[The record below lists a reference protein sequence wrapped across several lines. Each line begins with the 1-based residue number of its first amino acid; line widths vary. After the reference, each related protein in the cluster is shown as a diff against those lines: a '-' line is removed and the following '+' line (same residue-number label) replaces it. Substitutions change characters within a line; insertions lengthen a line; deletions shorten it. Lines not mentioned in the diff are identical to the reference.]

1 MCGLCFKQ
9 SMRQALIATIILL
22 AATFS
27 AIPLTAA
34 TAPSGDSEE
43 TISSATT
50 WDEDGTINGTLLI
63 ESGSSLTIN
72 SNVSVSTGSS
82 ITVEEGATLNLNG
95 DLVGAEL
102 DSLLRLQSDSSLMF
116 NLGDV
121 AESGTMRLQFDH
133 QIMAEAQFDITVD
146 GITIDA
152 GEQEFV
158 DFTVPLNGSD
168 IIVDFS
174 TFYSV
179 ITHIESVS
187 FAHSGDTVVNYSPQ
201 DISYERASL
210 FWISSS
216 FSIDILG
223 SFTMDTATLDGADL
237 NCVGQ
242 CSITGSQLT
251 GSAPINIQTD
261 GTLTITDS
269 NIAGSRTDEDI
280 IAHDTAGLTYTSST
294 GTGGDTDA
302 WIRLLSERI
311 IQTNGEGIKVVQTG
325 IGYANYTRY
334 DETNETGIVSIG
346 SSEFS
351 RIVEWM
357 DGDGQVFAE
366 TGELTL
372 TVTSGWGTFSTTIA
386 APHTA
391 YAEVN
396 VSLPYIS
403 IDDIDME
410 DNFANVNES
419 IGFMLTV
426 SNKGGSEAT
435 ANIRCYVDGEDV
447 DTAPSTVTVTLL
459 PGEVSETPV
468 SWYSYEDGLKVI
480 TCKAL
485 IPDILEGFTDEITNV
500 EGASSQEVSWTYKD
514 EVADAPL
521 IIYGTVVLAILA
533 GLWLFTR
540 NKTYN
545 DTELEEEKQY
555 SEGIEEI
562 ATESNED

>member
-1 MCGLCFKQ
+1 
-9 SMRQALIATIILL
+9 MRRALLITILL
-22 AATFS
+22 MIATFS
-27 AIPLTAA
+27 SIPITSA
-34 TAPSGDSEE
+34 TAPSGNSEE
-43 TISSATT
+43 TISSPTT
-50 WDEDGTINGTLLI
+50 WDEDGTLNGTLLI

-72 SNVSVSTGSS
+72 SNVSVISGSS
-82 ITVEEGATLNLNG
+82 ITVEEGAILNLNG

-121 AESGTMRLQFDH
+121 AESGTMRIEFDH
-133 QIMAEAQFDITVD
+133 QIMADAQFDITV
-146 GITIDA
+146 GEVTIDA
-152 GEQEFV
+152 GGQEFV

-223 SFTMDTATLDGADL
+223 SFTMDSATLDGADL

-261 GTLTITDS
+261 GSLTITDS

-311 IQTNGEGIKVVQTG
+311 IQTNGEDITVHQTG
-325 IGYANYTRY
+325 IGYGNYSLY
-334 DETNETGIVSIG
+334 DVSNETGIVTIG
-346 SSEFS
+346 SSEYS
-351 RIVEWM
+351 RIIEWM
-357 DGDGQVFAE
+357 DGEGQVHAE
-366 TGELTL
+366 TGELTF
-372 TVTSGWGTFSTTIA
+372 TVTSGWGTFSTTVA
-386 APHTA
+386 APQTA
-391 YAEVN
+391 YAEIN
-396 VSLPYIS
+396 ISLPYIS

-410 DNFANVNES
+410 KDIANVNES
-419 IGFMLTV
+419 VGFMLTV
-426 SNKGGSEAT
+426 SNKGSSEAT

-447 DTAPSTVTVTLL
+447 DTAPSTITVSLL

-468 SWYSYEDGLKVI
+468 SWYSYEDGLKII

-485 IPDILEGFTDEITNV
+485 IPNILESFTDQITNV
-500 EGASSQEVSWTYKD
+500 EGASSQEVSWIYKS
-514 EVADAPL
+514 EAADAPL
-521 IIYGTVVLAILA
+521 LIYGTVVAAILA

-540 NKTYN
+540 NNTYHE
-545 DTELEEEKQY
+545 TELEEEKQY
-555 SEGIEEI
+555 SEEIEDI
-562 ATESNED
+562 ATESDED

>member
-1 MCGLCFKQ
+1 
-9 SMRQALIATIILL
+9 MRRALLITILL
-22 AATFS
+22 MIATFS
-27 AIPLTAA
+27 SIPITSA
-34 TAPSGDSEE
+34 TAPSGNSEE
-43 TISSATT
+43 TISSPTT
-50 WDEDGTINGTLLI
+50 WDEDGTLNGTLLI

-72 SNVSVSTGSS
+72 SNVSVISGSS

-121 AESGTMRLQFDH
+121 AESGTMRIEFDH
-133 QIMAEAQFDITVD
+133 QIMADAQFDITV
-146 GITIDA
+146 GEVTIDA
-152 GEQEFV
+152 GGQEFV

-223 SFTMDTATLDGADL
+223 SFTMDSATLDGADL

-261 GTLTITDS
+261 GSLTITDS

-311 IQTNGEGIKVVQTG
+311 IQTNGEDITVHQTG
-325 IGYANYTRY
+325 IGYGNYSLY
-334 DETNETGIVSIG
+334 DVSNETGIVTIG
-346 SSEFS
+346 SSEYS
-351 RIVEWM
+351 RIIEWM
-357 DGDGQVFAE
+357 DGEGQVHAE
-366 TGELTL
+366 TGELTF
-372 TVTSGWGTFSTTIA
+372 TVTSGWGTFSTTVA
-386 APHTA
+386 APQTA
-391 YAEVN
+391 YAEIN
-396 VSLPYIS
+396 ISLPYIS

-410 DNFANVNES
+410 KDIANVNES
-419 IGFMLTV
+419 VGFMLTV
-426 SNKGGSEAT
+426 SNKGSSEAT

-447 DTAPSTVTVTLL
+447 DTAPSTITVSLL

-468 SWYSYEDGLKVI
+468 SWYSYEDGLKII

-485 IPDILEGFTDEITNV
+485 IPNILESFTDQITNV
-500 EGASSQEVSWTYKD
+500 EGASSQEVSWIYKS
-514 EVADAPL
+514 EAADAPL
-521 IIYGTVVLAILA
+521 LIYGTVVAAILA

-540 NKTYN
+540 NKTYHE
-545 DTELEEEKQY
+545 TELEEEKQY
-555 SEGIEEI
+555 SEEIEDI
-562 ATESNED
+562 ATESDED

>member
-1 MCGLCFKQ
+1 
-9 SMRQALIATIILL
+9 
-22 AATFS
+22 
-27 AIPLTAA
+27 
-34 TAPSGDSEE
+34 
-43 TISSATT
+43 
-50 WDEDGTINGTLLI
+50 
-63 ESGSSLTIN
+63 
-72 SNVSVSTGSS
+72 
-82 ITVEEGATLNLNG
+82 LNLNG

-121 AESGTMRLQFDH
+121 AESGTMRIEFDH
-133 QIMAEAQFDITVD
+133 QIMVDAQFDITV
-146 GITIDA
+146 GEVTIDA
-152 GEQEFV
+152 GDQEFV

-223 SFTMDTATLDGADL
+223 SFTMDSATFDGADL

-261 GTLTITDS
+261 GSLTITDS

-311 IQTNGEGIKVVQTG
+311 IQTNGEDITVHQTG
-325 IGYANYTRY
+325 IGYGNYSLY
-334 DETNETGIVSIG
+334 DVSNETGIVTIG
-346 SSEFS
+346 SSEYS
-351 RIVEWM
+351 RIIEWM
-357 DGDGQVFAE
+357 DGEGQVHAE
-366 TGELTL
+366 TGELTF
-372 TVTSGWGTFSTTIA
+372 TVTSGWGTFSTTVA
-386 APHTA
+386 APQTA
-391 YAEVN
+391 YAEIN
-396 VSLPYIS
+396 ISLPYIS

-410 DNFANVNES
+410 KDIANVNES
-419 IGFMLTV
+419 VGFMLTV
-426 SNKGGSEAT
+426 SNKGSSEAT

-447 DTAPSTVTVTLL
+447 DTAPSTITVSLL

-468 SWYSYEDGLKVI
+468 SWYSYEDGLKII

-485 IPDILEGFTDEITNV
+485 IPNILESFTDQITNV
-500 EGASSQEVSWTYKD
+500 EGSSSQEVSWIYKS
-514 EVADAPL
+514 EAADAPL
-521 IIYGTVVLAILA
+521 LIYGTVVAAILA

-540 NKTYN
+540 NKTYHE
-545 DTELEEEKQY
+545 TELEEEKQY
-555 SEGIEEI
+555 SEEIEDI
-562 ATESNED
+562 ATESDED

>member
-1 MCGLCFKQ
+1 
-9 SMRQALIATIILL
+9 MRRALLITILL
-22 AATFS
+22 MIATFS
-27 AIPLTAA
+27 AIPITSA
-34 TAPSGDSEE
+34 TAPSGNSEE
-43 TISSATT
+43 TISSPTT
-50 WDEDGTINGTLLI
+50 WDEDGTLNGTLLI
-63 ESGSSLTIN
+63 DSGSSLTIN
-72 SNVSVSTGSS
+72 SNVSVISGSS

-95 DLVGAEL
+95 DVVGAEL

-121 AESGTMRLQFDH
+121 AESGTMRIEFDH
-133 QIMAEAQFDITVD
+133 QIMVDAQFDITV
-146 GITIDA
+146 GEVTIDA

-158 DFTVPLNGSD
+158 DFIVPLDGSD

-187 FAHSGDTVVNYSPQ
+187 FAHSGDTVVNYSPK

-223 SFTMDTATLDGADL
+223 SFTMDSATLDGADL

-261 GTLTITDS
+261 GSLTITDS

-280 IAHDTAGLTYTSST
+280 VAHDTAELAYTSST

-311 IQTNGEGIKVVQTG
+311 IQTNGEDITVHQTG
-325 IGYANYTRY
+325 IGYGNYSRY
-334 DETNETGIVSIG
+334 DISNETGIVTIG
-346 SSEFS
+346 GSEYS
-351 RIVEWM
+351 RIIEWM
-357 DGDGQVFAE
+357 DGEGQVHAE
-366 TGELTL
+366 TGELTF
-372 TVTSGWGTFSTTIA
+372 TVTSGWGTFSTTVA
-386 APHTA
+386 APQTA
-391 YAEVN
+391 YAEIN
-396 VSLPYIS
+396 ISLPYIS

-426 SNKGGSEAT
+426 SNKGSSEAT

-447 DTAPSTVTVTLL
+447 DTAPSTITVTLL

-468 SWYSYEDGLKVI
+468 SWYSYEDGLKII

-485 IPDILEGFTDEITNV
+485 IPNILESFTDEITNV
-500 EGASSQEVSWTYKD
+500 EGASSQEVSWIYKS
-514 EVADAPL
+514 EAADAPL
-521 IIYGTVVLAILA
+521 LIYGTVVVAILV
-533 GLWLFTR
+533 GLWFYTR
-540 NKTYN
+540 NTTYYE
-545 DTELEEEKQY
+545 TELEEEKRY
-555 SEGIEEI
+555 TEEI
-562 ATESNED
+562 ATESDED

>member
-1 MCGLCFKQ
+1 
-9 SMRQALIATIILL
+9 MRRALLITILL
-22 AATFS
+22 MIATFS
-27 AIPLTAA
+27 SIPITSA
-34 TAPSGDSEE
+34 TAPSGNSEE
-43 TISSATT
+43 TISSPTT
-50 WDEDGTINGTLLI
+50 WDEDGTLNGTLLI

-72 SNVSVSTGSS
+72 SNVSVISGSS
-82 ITVEEGATLNLNG
+82 ITVEEGAILNLNG

-121 AESGTMRLQFDH
+121 AESGTMRIEFDH
-133 QIMAEAQFDITVD
+133 QIMADAQFDITV
-146 GITIDA
+146 GEVTIDA
-152 GEQEFV
+152 GGQEFV

-223 SFTMDTATLDGADL
+223 SFTMDSATLDGADL

-261 GTLTITDS
+261 GSLTITDS

-311 IQTNGEGIKVVQTG
+311 IQTNGEDITVHQTG
-325 IGYANYTRY
+325 IGYGNYSLY
-334 DETNETGIVSIG
+334 DVSNETGIVTIG
-346 SSEFS
+346 SSEYS
-351 RIVEWM
+351 RIIEWM
-357 DGDGQVFAE
+357 DGEGQVHAE
-366 TGELTL
+366 TGELTF
-372 TVTSGWGTFSTTIA
+372 TVTSGWGTFSTTVA
-386 APHTA
+386 APQTA
-391 YAEVN
+391 YAEIN
-396 VSLPYIS
+396 ISLPYIS

-410 DNFANVNES
+410 KDIANVNES
-419 IGFMLTV
+419 VGFMLTV
-426 SNKGGSEAT
+426 SNKGSSEAT

-447 DTAPSTVTVTLL
+447 DTAPSTITVSLL

-468 SWYSYEDGLKVI
+468 SWYSYEDGLKII

-485 IPDILEGFTDEITNV
+485 IPNILESFTDQITNV
-500 EGASSQEVSWTYKD
+500 EGASSQEVSWIYKS
-514 EVADAPL
+514 EAADAPL
-521 IIYGTVVLAILA
+521 LIYGTVVAAILA

-540 NKTYN
+540 NKTYHE
-545 DTELEEEKQY
+545 TELEEEKQY
-555 SEGIEEI
+555 SEEIEDI
-562 ATESNED
+562 ATESDED

>member
-1 MCGLCFKQ
+1 
-9 SMRQALIATIILL
+9 MRRALLITILL
-22 AATFS
+22 MIATFS
-27 AIPLTAA
+27 SIPITSA
-34 TAPSGDSEE
+34 TAPSGNSEE
-43 TISSATT
+43 TISSPTT
-50 WDEDGTINGTLLI
+50 WDEDGTLNGTLLI

-72 SNVSVSTGSS
+72 SNVSVISGSS

-121 AESGTMRLQFDH
+121 AESGTMRIEFDH
-133 QIMAEAQFDITVD
+133 QIMVDAQFDITV
-146 GITIDA
+146 GEVTIDA
-152 GEQEFV
+152 GDQEFV

-223 SFTMDTATLDGADL
+223 SFTMDSATLDGADL

-261 GTLTITDS
+261 GSLIITDS

-311 IQTNGEGIKVVQTG
+311 IQTNGEDITVHQTG
-325 IGYANYTRY
+325 IGYGNYSLY
-334 DETNETGIVSIG
+334 DVSNETGIVTIG
-346 SSEFS
+346 SSEYS
-351 RIVEWM
+351 RIIEWM
-357 DGDGQVFAE
+357 DGEGQVHVE
-366 TGELTL
+366 TGELTF
-372 TVTSGWGTFSTTIA
+372 TVTSGWGTFSTTVA
-386 APHTA
+386 APQTA
-391 YAEVN
+391 YAEIN
-396 VSLPYIS
+396 ISLPYIS

-410 DNFANVNES
+410 DNFASVNES

-426 SNKGGSEAT
+426 SNKGNSEAT

-447 DTAPSTVTVTLL
+447 DTAPSTITVSLL

-468 SWYSYEDGLKVI
+468 SWYSYEDGLKII

-485 IPDILEGFTDEITNV
+485 IPNILESFTDQITNV
-500 EGASSQEVSWTYKD
+500 EGASSQEVSWIYKS
-514 EVADAPL
+514 EAADAPL
-521 IIYGTVVLAILA
+521 LIYGTVVAAILA

-540 NKTYN
+540 NNTYHE
-545 DTELEEEKQY
+545 TELEEEKQY
-555 SEGIEEI
+555 TEEIEEI
-562 ATESNED
+562 ATESDED

>member
-1 MCGLCFKQ
+1 M
-9 SMRQALIATIILL
+9 I
-22 AATFS
+22 ATFS
-27 AIPLTAA
+27 SIPITSA
-34 TAPSGDSEE
+34 TAPSGNSEE
-43 TISSATT
+43 TISSPTT
-50 WDEDGTINGTLLI
+50 WDEDGTLNGTLLI

-72 SNVSVSTGSS
+72 SNVSVISGSS

-121 AESGTMRLQFDH
+121 AESGTMRIEFDH
-133 QIMAEAQFDITVD
+133 QIMVDAQFDITV
-146 GITIDA
+146 GEVTIDA
-152 GEQEFV
+152 GDQEFV

-223 SFTMDTATLDGADL
+223 SFTMDSATLDGADL

-261 GTLTITDS
+261 GSLTITDS

-311 IQTNGEGIKVVQTG
+311 IQTNGEDITVHQTG
-325 IGYANYTRY
+325 IGYGNYSLY
-334 DETNETGIVSIG
+334 DVSNETGIVTIG
-346 SSEFS
+346 SSEYS
-351 RIVEWM
+351 RIIEWM
-357 DGDGQVFAE
+357 DGEGQVHAE
-366 TGELTL
+366 TGELTF
-372 TVTSGWGTFSTTIA
+372 TVTSGWGTFSTTVA
-386 APHTA
+386 APQTA
-391 YAEVN
+391 YAEIN
-396 VSLPYIS
+396 ISLPYIS

-410 DNFANVNES
+410 DNFASVNES

-426 SNKGGSEAT
+426 SNKGNSEAT

-447 DTAPSTVTVTLL
+447 DTAPSTITVSLL

-468 SWYSYEDGLKVI
+468 SWYSYEDGLKII

-485 IPDILEGFTDEITNV
+485 IPNILESFTDQITNV
-500 EGASSQEVSWTYKD
+500 EGASSQEVSWIYKS
-514 EVADAPL
+514 EAADAPL
-521 IIYGTVVLAILA
+521 LIYGTVVAAILA

-540 NKTYN
+540 NKTYHE
-545 DTELEEEKQY
+545 TELEEEKQY
-555 SEGIEEI
+555 SEEIEDI
-562 ATESNED
+562 ATESDED

>member
-1 MCGLCFKQ
+1 
-9 SMRQALIATIILL
+9 MRRALLITILL
-22 AATFS
+22 MIATFS
-27 AIPLTAA
+27 AIPITSA
-34 TAPSGDSEE
+34 TAPSGNSEE
-43 TISSATT
+43 TISSPTT
-50 WDEDGTINGTLLI
+50 WDEDGTLNGTLLV

-72 SNVSVSTGSS
+72 SNVSVVTGSS

-133 QIMAEAQFDITVD
+133 QIMADAQFDITV
-146 GITIDA
+146 GGFTIDA

-168 IIVDFS
+168 INVDFS

-210 FWISSS
+210 VWLSSS

-242 CSITGSQLT
+242 CSITNSQLT

-261 GTLTITDS
+261 GALTITDS
-269 NIAGSRTDEDI
+269 NITGSRTDEDI
-280 IAHDTAGLTYTSST
+280 VAHDTAGLIYTSNT
-294 GTGGDTDA
+294 GTGGYTDA

-311 IQTNGEGIKVVQTG
+311 IQTNGEGIKVDQTG

-346 SSEFS
+346 GSEFS

-357 DGDGQVFAE
+357 DGEGQVHAE
-366 TGELTL
+366 TGELTF
-372 TVTSGWGTFSTTIA
+372 TVTSGWGAFSTTVA

-426 SNKGGSEAT
+426 SNKGSSEAT

-447 DTAPSTVTVTLL
+447 DTAPSTITVTLL

-468 SWYSYEDGLKVI
+468 SWYSYEDGLKII

-485 IPDILEGFTDEITNV
+485 IPDILESFTDEITNV

-521 IIYGTVVLAILA
+521 LIYGTVVFAILA

-540 NKTYN
+540 NNTYYE
-545 DTELEEEKQY
+545 TELEEEKQY
-555 SEGIEEI
+555 TEEIEEI
-562 ATESNED
+562 ATESDED

>member
-1 MCGLCFKQ
+1 M
-9 SMRQALIATIILL
+9 I
-22 AATFS
+22 ATFS
-27 AIPLTAA
+27 AIPITSA
-34 TAPSGDSEE
+34 TAPSGNSEE
-43 TISSATT
+43 TISSPTT
-50 WDEDGTINGTLLI
+50 WDEDGTLNGTLLI

-72 SNVSVSTGSS
+72 SNVSVISGSS

-121 AESGTMRLQFDH
+121 AESGTMRIEFDH
-133 QIMAEAQFDITVD
+133 QIMLDAQFDITV
-146 GITIDA
+146 GEVTIDA
-152 GEQEFV
+152 GDQEFV
-158 DFTVPLNGSD
+158 DFTVPLDGSD
-168 IIVDFS
+168 IIVNFS

-201 DISYERASL
+201 EISYERASL

-223 SFTMDTATLDGADL
+223 SFTMDSATLDGADL

-261 GTLTITDS
+261 GSLTISDT

-311 IQTNGEGIKVVQTG
+311 IQTNGEDITVHQTG
-325 IGYANYTRY
+325 IGYGNYSRY
-334 DETNETGIVSIG
+334 DISNETGIVTIG
-346 SSEFS
+346 GSEYS

-357 DGDGQVFAE
+357 DGEGQVHVE
-366 TGELTL
+366 TGELTF
-372 TVTSGWGTFSTTIA
+372 TVTSGWGTFNTTVA
-386 APHTA
+386 APQTA
-391 YAEVN
+391 YAEIN

-426 SNKGGSEAT
+426 SNKGSSEAT

-447 DTAPSTVTVTLL
+447 DTAPSTITVTLL
-459 PGEVSETPV
+459 PDEVSETPV
-468 SWYSYEDGLKVI
+468 SWYSYEDGLKII

-485 IPDILEGFTDEITNV
+485 IPIILESFTDEITNV
-500 EGASSQEVSWTYKD
+500 EGASSQEVSWIYKS
-514 EVADAPL
+514 EAADAPL
-521 IIYGTVVLAILA
+521 LIYGTVVAAILA

-540 NKTYN
+540 NNTYHE
-545 DTELEEEKQY
+545 TELKEEKQY
-555 SEGIEEI
+555 SEEIEDI
-562 ATESNED
+562 ATESDED

>member
-1 MCGLCFKQ
+1 
-9 SMRQALIATIILL
+9 MRRALLITILL
-22 AATFS
+22 MIATFS
-27 AIPLTAA
+27 SIPITSA
-34 TAPSGDSEE
+34 TAPSGNSEE
-43 TISSATT
+43 TISSPTT
-50 WDEDGTINGTLLI
+50 WDEDGTLNGTLLI

-72 SNVSVSTGSS
+72 SNVSVISGSS
-82 ITVEEGATLNLNG
+82 ITVEEGAILNLNG

-121 AESGTMRLQFDH
+121 AESGTMRIEFDH
-133 QIMAEAQFDITVD
+133 QIMADAQFDITV
-146 GITIDA
+146 GEVTIDA
-152 GEQEFV
+152 GGQEFV

-223 SFTMDTATLDGADL
+223 SFTMDSATLDGADL

-261 GTLTITDS
+261 GSLTITDS

-311 IQTNGEGIKVVQTG
+311 IQTNGEDITVHQTG
-325 IGYANYTRY
+325 IGYGNYSLY
-334 DETNETGIVSIG
+334 DVSNETGIVTIG
-346 SSEFS
+346 SSEYS
-351 RIVEWM
+351 RIIEWM
-357 DGDGQVFAE
+357 DGEGQVHAE
-366 TGELTL
+366 TGELTF
-372 TVTSGWGTFSTTIA
+372 TVTSGWGTFSTTVA
-386 APHTA
+386 APQTA
-391 YAEVN
+391 YAEIN
-396 VSLPYIS
+396 ISLPYIS

-410 DNFANVNES
+410 DNFASVNES

-426 SNKGGSEAT
+426 SNKGSSEAT

-447 DTAPSTVTVTLL
+447 DTAPSTITVSLL

-468 SWYSYEDGLKVI
+468 SWYSYEDGLKII

-485 IPDILEGFTDEITNV
+485 IPNILESFTDQITNV
-500 EGASSQEVSWTYKD
+500 EGASSQEVSWIYKS
-514 EVADAPL
+514 EAADAPL
-521 IIYGTVVLAILA
+521 LIYGTVVAAILA

-540 NKTYN
+540 NKTYHE
-545 DTELEEEKQY
+545 TELEEEKQY
-555 SEGIEEI
+555 SEEIEDI
-562 ATESNED
+562 ATESDED

>member
-1 MCGLCFKQ
+1 
-9 SMRQALIATIILL
+9 MRRALLITILL
-22 AATFS
+22 MIATFS
-27 AIPLTAA
+27 AIPITSA
-34 TAPSGDSEE
+34 TAPSGNSEE
-43 TISSATT
+43 TISSPTT
-50 WDEDGTINGTLLI
+50 WDEDGTLNGTLLV

-72 SNVSVSTGSS
+72 SNVSVVTGSS

-133 QIMAEAQFDITVD
+133 QIMADAQFDITV
-146 GITIDA
+146 GGFTIDA

-168 IIVDFS
+168 INVDFS

-210 FWISSS
+210 VWLSSS

-242 CSITGSQLT
+242 CSITNSQLT

-261 GTLTITDS
+261 GALTITDS

-311 IQTNGEGIKVVQTG
+311 IQTNGEGIKVDQTG

-346 SSEFS
+346 GSEFS

-357 DGDGQVFAE
+357 DGEGQVHAE
-366 TGELTL
+366 TGELTF
-372 TVTSGWGTFSTTIA
+372 TVTSGWGAFSTTVA

-426 SNKGGSEAT
+426 SNKGSSEAT

-447 DTAPSTVTVTLL
+447 DTAPSTITVTLL

-468 SWYSYEDGLKVI
+468 SWYSYEDGLKII

-485 IPDILEGFTDEITNV
+485 IPDILESFTDEITNV

-521 IIYGTVVLAILA
+521 LIYGTVVFAILA

-540 NKTYN
+540 NNTYYE
-545 DTELEEEKQY
+545 TELEEEKQY
-555 SEGIEEI
+555 TEEIEEI
-562 ATESNED
+562 ATESDED

>member
-1 MCGLCFKQ
+1 M
-9 SMRQALIATIILL
+9 I
-22 AATFS
+22 ATFS
-27 AIPLTAA
+27 SIPITSA
-34 TAPSGDSEE
+34 TAPSGNSEE
-43 TISSATT
+43 TISSPTT
-50 WDEDGTINGTLLI
+50 WDEDGTLNGTLLI

-72 SNVSVSTGSS
+72 SNVSVISGSS
-82 ITVEEGATLNLNG
+82 ITVEEGAILNLNG

-121 AESGTMRLQFDH
+121 AESGTMRIEFDH
-133 QIMAEAQFDITVD
+133 QIMADAQFDITV
-146 GITIDA
+146 GEVTIDA
-152 GEQEFV
+152 GGQEFV

-223 SFTMDTATLDGADL
+223 SFTMDSATLDGADL

-261 GTLTITDS
+261 GSLTITDS

-311 IQTNGEGIKVVQTG
+311 IQTNGEDITVHQTG
-325 IGYANYTRY
+325 IGYGNYSLY
-334 DETNETGIVSIG
+334 DVSNETGIVTIG
-346 SSEFS
+346 SSEYS
-351 RIVEWM
+351 RIIEWM
-357 DGDGQVFAE
+357 DGEGQVHAE
-366 TGELTL
+366 TGELTF
-372 TVTSGWGTFSTTIA
+372 TVTSGWGTFSTTVA
-386 APHTA
+386 APQTA
-391 YAEVN
+391 YAEIN
-396 VSLPYIS
+396 ISLPYIS

-410 DNFANVNES
+410 KDIANVNES
-419 IGFMLTV
+419 VGFMLTV
-426 SNKGGSEAT
+426 SNKGSSEAT

-447 DTAPSTVTVTLL
+447 DTAPSTITVSLL

-468 SWYSYEDGLKVI
+468 SWYSYEDGLKII

-485 IPDILEGFTDEITNV
+485 IPNILESFTDQITNV
-500 EGASSQEVSWTYKD
+500 EGASSQEVSWIYKS
-514 EVADAPL
+514 EAADAPL
-521 IIYGTVVLAILA
+521 LIYGTVVAAILA

-540 NKTYN
+540 NKTYHE
-545 DTELEEEKQY
+545 TELEEEKQY
-555 SEGIEEI
+555 SEEIEDI
-562 ATESNED
+562 ATESDED

>member
-1 MCGLCFKQ
+1 
-9 SMRQALIATIILL
+9 MRRALLITILL
-22 AATFS
+22 MIATFS
-27 AIPLTAA
+27 SIPITSA
-34 TAPSGDSEE
+34 TAPSGNSEE
-43 TISSATT
+43 TISSPTT
-50 WDEDGTINGTLLI
+50 WDEDGTLNGTLLI

-72 SNVSVSTGSS
+72 SNVSVISGSS
-82 ITVEEGATLNLNG
+82 ITVEEGAILNLNG

-121 AESGTMRLQFDH
+121 AESGTMRIEFDH
-133 QIMAEAQFDITVD
+133 QIMADAQFDITV
-146 GITIDA
+146 GEVTIDA
-152 GEQEFV
+152 GGQEFV

-223 SFTMDTATLDGADL
+223 SFTMDSATLDGADL

-261 GTLTITDS
+261 GSLTITDS

-294 GTGGDTDA
+294 GTGGYTDA

-311 IQTNGEGIKVVQTG
+311 IQTNGEDITVHQTG
-325 IGYANYTRY
+325 IGYGNYSLY
-334 DETNETGIVSIG
+334 DVSNETGIVTIG
-346 SSEFS
+346 SSEYS
-351 RIVEWM
+351 RIIEWM
-357 DGDGQVFAE
+357 DGEGQVHAE
-366 TGELTL
+366 TGELTF
-372 TVTSGWGTFSTTIA
+372 TVTSGWGTFSTTVA
-386 APHTA
+386 APQTA
-391 YAEVN
+391 YAEIN
-396 VSLPYIS
+396 ISLPYIS

-410 DNFANVNES
+410 KDIANVNES
-419 IGFMLTV
+419 VGFMLTV
-426 SNKGGSEAT
+426 SNKGSSEAT

-447 DTAPSTVTVTLL
+447 DTAPSTITVSLL

-468 SWYSYEDGLKVI
+468 SWYSYEDGLKII

-485 IPDILEGFTDEITNV
+485 IPNILESFTDQITNV
-500 EGASSQEVSWTYKD
+500 EGASSQEVSWIYKS
-514 EVADAPL
+514 EAADAPL
-521 IIYGTVVLAILA
+521 LIYGTVVAAILA

-540 NKTYN
+540 NKTYHE
-545 DTELEEEKQY
+545 TELEEEKQY
-555 SEGIEEI
+555 SEEIEDI
-562 ATESNED
+562 ATESDED

>member
-1 MCGLCFKQ
+1 
-9 SMRQALIATIILL
+9 MRRALLITILL
-22 AATFS
+22 MIATFS
-27 AIPLTAA
+27 SIPITSA
-34 TAPSGDSEE
+34 TAPSGNSEE
-43 TISSATT
+43 TISSPTT
-50 WDEDGTINGTLLI
+50 WDEDGTLNGTLLI

-72 SNVSVSTGSS
+72 SNVSVISGSS

-121 AESGTMRLQFDH
+121 AESGTMRIEFDH
-133 QIMAEAQFDITVD
+133 QIMADAQFDITV
-146 GITIDA
+146 GEVTIDA
-152 GEQEFV
+152 GGQEFV

-223 SFTMDTATLDGADL
+223 SFTMDSATLDGADL

-261 GTLTITDS
+261 GSLTITDS

-311 IQTNGEGIKVVQTG
+311 IQTNGEDITVHQTG
-325 IGYANYTRY
+325 IGYGNYSLY
-334 DETNETGIVSIG
+334 DVSNETGIVTIG
-346 SSEFS
+346 SSEYS
-351 RIVEWM
+351 RIIEWM
-357 DGDGQVFAE
+357 DGEGQVHAE
-366 TGELTL
+366 TGELTF
-372 TVTSGWGTFSTTIA
+372 TVTSGWGTFSTTVA
-386 APHTA
+386 APQTA
-391 YAEVN
+391 YAEIN
-396 VSLPYIS
+396 ISLPYIS

-410 DNFANVNES
+410 KDIANVNES
-419 IGFMLTV
+419 VGFMLTV
-426 SNKGGSEAT
+426 SNKGSSEAT

-447 DTAPSTVTVTLL
+447 DTAPSTITVSLL

-468 SWYSYEDGLKVI
+468 SWYSYEDGLKII

-485 IPDILEGFTDEITNV
+485 IPNILESFTDQITNV
-500 EGASSQEVSWTYKD
+500 EGSSSQEVSWIYKS
-514 EVADAPL
+514 EAADAPL
-521 IIYGTVVLAILA
+521 LIYGTVVAAILA

-540 NKTYN
+540 NKTYHE
-545 DTELEEEKQY
+545 TELEEEKQY
-555 SEGIEEI
+555 SEEIEDI
-562 ATESNED
+562 ATESDED

>member
-1 MCGLCFKQ
+1 
-9 SMRQALIATIILL
+9 MRRALLITILL
-22 AATFS
+22 MIATFS
-27 AIPLTAA
+27 SIPITSA
-34 TAPSGDSEE
+34 TAPSGNSEE
-43 TISSATT
+43 TISSPTT
-50 WDEDGTINGTLLI
+50 WDEDGTLNGTLLI

-72 SNVSVSTGSS
+72 SNVSVISGSS
-82 ITVEEGATLNLNG
+82 ITVEEGAILNLNG

-121 AESGTMRLQFDH
+121 AESGTMRIEFDH
-133 QIMAEAQFDITVD
+133 QIMADAQFDITV
-146 GITIDA
+146 GEVTIDA
-152 GEQEFV
+152 GGQEFV

-168 IIVDFS
+168 ITVDFS

-223 SFTMDTATLDGADL
+223 SFTMDSATLDGADL

-261 GTLTITDS
+261 GSLTITDS

-311 IQTNGEGIKVVQTG
+311 IQTNGEDITVHQTG
-325 IGYANYTRY
+325 IGYGNYSLY
-334 DETNETGIVSIG
+334 DVSNETGIVTIG
-346 SSEFS
+346 SSEYS
-351 RIVEWM
+351 RIIEWM
-357 DGDGQVFAE
+357 DGEGQVHAE
-366 TGELTL
+366 TGELTF
-372 TVTSGWGTFSTTIA
+372 TVTSGWGTFSTTVA
-386 APHTA
+386 APQTA
-391 YAEVN
+391 YAEIN
-396 VSLPYIS
+396 ISLPYIS

-410 DNFANVNES
+410 DNFASVNES

-426 SNKGGSEAT
+426 SNKGNSEAT

-447 DTAPSTVTVTLL
+447 DTAPSTITVSLL

-468 SWYSYEDGLKVI
+468 SWYSYEDGLKII

-485 IPDILEGFTDEITNV
+485 IPNILESFTDQITNV
-500 EGASSQEVSWTYKD
+500 EGASSQEVSWIYKS
-514 EVADAPL
+514 EAADAPL
-521 IIYGTVVLAILA
+521 LIYGTVVAAILA

-540 NKTYN
+540 NKTYHE
-545 DTELEEEKQY
+545 TELEEEKQY
-555 SEGIEEI
+555 SEEIEDI
-562 ATESNED
+562 ATESDED

>member
-1 MCGLCFKQ
+1 
-9 SMRQALIATIILL
+9 MRRALLITILL
-22 AATFS
+22 MIATFS
-27 AIPLTAA
+27 SIPITSA
-34 TAPSGDSEE
+34 TAPSGNSEE
-43 TISSATT
+43 TISSPTT
-50 WDEDGTINGTLLI
+50 WDEDGTLNGTLLI

-72 SNVSVSTGSS
+72 SNVSVISGSS
-82 ITVEEGATLNLNG
+82 ITVEEGAILNLNG

-121 AESGTMRLQFDH
+121 AESGTMRIEFDH
-133 QIMAEAQFDITVD
+133 QIMADAQFDITV
-146 GITIDA
+146 GEVTIDA
-152 GEQEFV
+152 GGQEFV

-223 SFTMDTATLDGADL
+223 SFTMDSATLDGADL

-261 GTLTITDS
+261 GSLTITDS

-311 IQTNGEGIKVVQTG
+311 IQTNGEDITVHQTG
-325 IGYANYTRY
+325 IGYGNYSLY
-334 DETNETGIVSIG
+334 DVSNETGIVTIG
-346 SSEFS
+346 SSEYS
-351 RIVEWM
+351 RIIEWM
-357 DGDGQVFAE
+357 DGEGQVHAE
-366 TGELTL
+366 TGELTF
-372 TVTSGWGTFSTTIA
+372 TVTSGWGTFSTTVA
-386 APHTA
+386 APQTA
-391 YAEVN
+391 YAEIN
-396 VSLPYIS
+396 ISLPYIS

-410 DNFANVNES
+410 KDIANVNES
-419 IGFMLTV
+419 VGFMLTV
-426 SNKGGSEAT
+426 SNKGSSEAT

-447 DTAPSTVTVTLL
+447 DTAPSTITVSLL

-468 SWYSYEDGLKVI
+468 SWYSYEDGLKII

-485 IPDILEGFTDEITNV
+485 IPNILESFTDQITNV
-500 EGASSQEVSWTYKD
+500 EGSSSQEVSWIYKS
-514 EVADAPL
+514 EAADAPL
-521 IIYGTVVLAILA
+521 LIYGTVVAAILA

-540 NKTYN
+540 NKTYHE
-545 DTELEEEKQY
+545 TELEEEKQY
-555 SEGIEEI
+555 SEEIEDI
-562 ATESNED
+562 ATESDED

>member
-1 MCGLCFKQ
+1 
-9 SMRQALIATIILL
+9 MRRALLITILL
-22 AATFS
+22 MIATFS
-27 AIPLTAA
+27 SIPITSA
-34 TAPSGDSEE
+34 TAPSGNSEE
-43 TISSATT
+43 TISSPTT
-50 WDEDGTINGTLLI
+50 WDEDGTLNGTLLI

-72 SNVSVSTGSS
+72 SNVSVISGSS
-82 ITVEEGATLNLNG
+82 ITVEEGAILNLNG

-121 AESGTMRLQFDH
+121 AESGTMRIEFDH
-133 QIMAEAQFDITVD
+133 QIMADAQFDITV
-146 GITIDA
+146 GEVTIDA
-152 GEQEFV
+152 GGQEFV

-223 SFTMDTATLDGADL
+223 SFTMDSATLDGADL

-261 GTLTITDS
+261 GSLTITDS

-311 IQTNGEGIKVVQTG
+311 IQTNGEDITVHQTG
-325 IGYANYTRY
+325 IGYGNYSLY
-334 DETNETGIVSIG
+334 DVSNETGIVTIG
-346 SSEFS
+346 SSEYS
-351 RIVEWM
+351 RIIEWM
-357 DGDGQVFAE
+357 DGEGQVHAE
-366 TGELTL
+366 TGELTF
-372 TVTSGWGTFSTTIA
+372 TVTSGWGTFSTTVA
-386 APHTA
+386 APQTA
-391 YAEVN
+391 YAEIN
-396 VSLPYIS
+396 ISLPYIS

-410 DNFANVNES
+410 DNFASVNES

-426 SNKGGSEAT
+426 SNKGNSEAT

-447 DTAPSTVTVTLL
+447 DTAPSTITVSLL

-468 SWYSYEDGLKVI
+468 SWYSYEDGLKII

-485 IPDILEGFTDEITNV
+485 IPNILESFTDQITNV
-500 EGASSQEVSWTYKD
+500 EGSSSQEVSWIYKS
-514 EVADAPL
+514 EAADAPL
-521 IIYGTVVLAILA
+521 LIYGTVVAAILA

-540 NKTYN
+540 NKTYHE
-545 DTELEEEKQY
+545 TELEEEKQY
-555 SEGIEEI
+555 SEEIEDI
-562 ATESNED
+562 ATESDED

>member
-1 MCGLCFKQ
+1 M
-9 SMRQALIATIILL
+9 I
-22 AATFS
+22 ATFS
-27 AIPLTAA
+27 AIPITSA
-34 TAPSGDSEE
+34 TAPSGNSEE
-43 TISSATT
+43 TISSPTT
-50 WDEDGTINGTLLI
+50 WDEDGTLNGTLLI

-72 SNVSVSTGSS
+72 SNVSVISGSS

-121 AESGTMRLQFDH
+121 AESGTMRIEFDH
-133 QIMAEAQFDITVD
+133 QIMLDAQFDITV
-146 GITIDA
+146 GEVTIDA
-152 GEQEFV
+152 GDQEFV
-158 DFTVPLNGSD
+158 DFTVPLDGSD
-168 IIVDFS
+168 IIVNFS

-187 FAHSGDTVVNYSPQ
+187 FAHSGDTVVNYTPQ
-201 DISYERASL
+201 EISYERASL

-223 SFTMDTATLDGADL
+223 SFTMDSATLDGADL

-261 GTLTITDS
+261 GSLTISDS

-311 IQTNGEGIKVVQTG
+311 VQTNGEDITVHQTG
-325 IGYANYTRY
+325 IGYGNYSRY
-334 DETNETGIVSIG
+334 DISNETGIVTIG
-346 SSEFS
+346 GSEYS

-357 DGDGQVFAE
+357 DGEGQVHVE
-366 TGELTL
+366 TGELTF
-372 TVTSGWGTFSTTIA
+372 TVTSGWGTFNTTVA
-386 APHTA
+386 APQTA
-391 YAEVN
+391 YAEIN

-426 SNKGGSEAT
+426 SNKGSSEAT

-447 DTAPSTVTVTLL
+447 DTAPSTITVTLL
-459 PGEVSETPV
+459 PDEVSETPV
-468 SWYSYEDGLKVI
+468 SWYSYEDGLKII

-485 IPDILEGFTDEITNV
+485 IPIILESFTDEITNV
-500 EGASSQEVSWTYKD
+500 EGASSQEVSWIYKS
-514 EVADAPL
+514 EAADAPL
-521 IIYGTVVLAILA
+521 LIYGTVVAAILA

-540 NKTYN
+540 NNTYHE
-545 DTELEEEKQY
+545 TELKEEKQY
-555 SEGIEEI
+555 SEEIEDI
-562 ATESNED
+562 ATESDED

>member
-1 MCGLCFKQ
+1 
-9 SMRQALIATIILL
+9 MRRTLLITILL
-22 AATFS
+22 MIATFS
-27 AIPLTAA
+27 SIPITSA
-34 TAPSGDSEE
+34 TAPSGNSEE
-43 TISSATT
+43 IISSSTT
-50 WDEDGTINGTLLI
+50 WDEDGTLNGTLLV

-72 SNVSVSTGSS
+72 SNVSVVTGSS

-133 QIMAEAQFDITVD
+133 QIMADAQFDITV
-146 GITIDA
+146 GGFTIDA

-168 IIVDFS
+168 IIVEFS

-223 SFTMDTATLDGADL
+223 SFTMDSATLDGADL

-311 IQTNGEGIKVVQTG
+311 IQTNGEGIKVDQTG

-357 DGDGQVFAE
+357 DGEGQVHAE
-366 TGELTL
+366 TGELTF
-372 TVTSGWGTFSTTIA
+372 TVTSGWGTFITTVA

-426 SNKGGSEAT
+426 SNKGNSEAT

-447 DTAPSTVTVTLL
+447 DTAPSTITVTLL
-459 PGEVSETPV
+459 PGEESETPV
-468 SWYSYEDGLKVI
+468 SWYSYEDGLKII

-485 IPDILEGFTDEITNV
+485 IPNILESFTDQITNV

-521 IIYGTVVLAILA
+521 LIYGTVVAAILA

-540 NKTYN
+540 NNTYYE
-545 DTELEEEKQY
+545 TELEEEKQY
-555 SEGIEEI
+555 TEEIEEI
-562 ATESNED
+562 ATESDED

>member
-1 MCGLCFKQ
+1 
-9 SMRQALIATIILL
+9 MRRALLITILL
-22 AATFS
+22 MIATFS
-27 AIPLTAA
+27 SIPITSA
-34 TAPSGDSEE
+34 TAPSGNSEE
-43 TISSATT
+43 TISSPTT
-50 WDEDGTINGTLLI
+50 WDEDGTLNGTLLI

-72 SNVSVSTGSS
+72 SNVSVISGSS
-82 ITVEEGATLNLNG
+82 ITVEEGAILNLNG

-121 AESGTMRLQFDH
+121 AESGTMRIEFDH
-133 QIMAEAQFDITVD
+133 QIMADAQFDITV
-146 GITIDA
+146 GEVTIDA
-152 GEQEFV
+152 GGQEFV

-223 SFTMDTATLDGADL
+223 SFTMDSATLDGADL

-261 GTLTITDS
+261 GSLTITDS

-311 IQTNGEGIKVVQTG
+311 IQTNGEDITVHQTG
-325 IGYANYTRY
+325 IGYGNYSLY
-334 DETNETGIVSIG
+334 DVSNETGIVTIG
-346 SSEFS
+346 SSEYS
-351 RIVEWM
+351 RIIEWM
-357 DGDGQVFAE
+357 DGEGQVHAE
-366 TGELTL
+366 TGELTF
-372 TVTSGWGTFSTTIA
+372 TVTSGWGTFSTTVA
-386 APHTA
+386 APQTA
-391 YAEVN
+391 YAEIN
-396 VSLPYIS
+396 ISLPYIS

-410 DNFANVNES
+410 KDIANVNES
-419 IGFMLTV
+419 VGFMLTV
-426 SNKGGSEAT
+426 SNKGSSEAT

-447 DTAPSTVTVTLL
+447 DTAPSTITVSLL

-485 IPDILEGFTDEITNV
+485 IPNILESFTDQITNV
-500 EGASSQEVSWTYKD
+500 EGASSQEVSWIYKS
-514 EVADAPL
+514 EAADAPL
-521 IIYGTVVLAILA
+521 LIYGTVVAAILA

-540 NKTYN
+540 NKTYHE
-545 DTELEEEKQY
+545 TELEEEKQY
-555 SEGIEEI
+555 SEEIEDI
-562 ATESNED
+562 ATESDED